1 MDQLPPIGA
10 GFVLKDLLDSDMVPY
25 TRLQHIYRQSSGN
38 SIVDSAYAINRG
50 EMPNLDTTS
59 DEFTFISV
67 NSLGDMMKA
76 IVDVV

>member
-1 MDQLPPIGA
+1 MIWFRIRD
-10 GFVLKDLLDSDMVPY
+10 
-25 TRLQHIYRQSSGN
+25 LQHIYRQSSGN
-38 SIVDSAYAINRG
+38 SIVDSAYAINRS

-76 IVDVV
+76 IVDVYKREKGICR